1 MILSL
6 SLLLT
11 LSSLLF
17 LSSVR
22 ANNNNNN
29 NNYHNNGNSHPNGN
43 GQNGQNGHKG
53 HSHHPAL
60 SEACVDFLDELH
72 AHPPSPTAGLGG
84 QGKRV
89 LRSAVVIVT
98 VHNPNPSL
106 LQQSIQSIL
115 SSSSSSSSSQSEEM
129 VTLKSIIIADQGSY
143 PAVRSWDLWTSS
155 SSSSSYSH
163 MVHHVYQP
171 IGGSRADLQ
180 NTALA
185 SLSLKK
191 AEEEEVMVVFMPLGL
206 VTPNFLSPLAFA
218 LWRTPGALVYPS
230 EDLLL
235 LVDGSSGGSGSE
247 EEKEEEVRV
256 VPGDE
261 ELVAGFDW
269 QFRLRWED
277 PNSGRVLRGGGGGSS
292 SGNSVGK
299 YELLSPSLPHT
310 FATAYTTLQLLGP
323 FDSLSSSSSSST
335 TTSSTSTTTSS
346 TSSMEGDSDLTV
358 YSLVEYAMRAWLC
371 GHSVVK
377 ARCAHV
383 AIEQHNLLGSALPV
397 GDHVSQRG
405 VDRVVVQLGRK
416 WLDRLAQESV
426 YQARFIGRP
435 AVLLQQRQE
444 EVAEVA
450 GLGLAVDP
458 MEIGPVQSSPLFT
471 EQPPPPPPPPAA
483 TSSTPRL
490 LCTSFSWYSRE
501 VYPGLLEDQSPV
513 MNAFTQYSSLL
524 VNETDLLLQPLV
536 DFHFSSSRGGGGSG
550 GGGGGGGG
558 GSDQEMSSSIFSNE
572 EKVNNEEEEERLR
585 KRRDLI
591 RQHGLKTLQ
600 LTQAGGGGGGGSMK
614 AVFFEPPPID
624 PKANLQDALD
634 DHSPKWAA
642 AGQCDKEDVQVGKIR
657 DVCRKSCQVCQ
668 PDYLLITPPPPPPQ
682 QQEEKDMKAAAA
694 AAAAVIPP
702 PPPPIVN
709 NGGMIGGGGGGDGLL
724 PIDETVAHQAFLSG
738 QLPDSIITSRTRHPG
753 SPCAIKGSSDSRL
766 LDVIQPPPP
775 PPPTPPPPTPPPIR
789 LFCGIYTIS
798 TAHEENVRAS
808 RDTWGKRCDGFIAF
822 SNLTDPSIPSLAIEH
837 EGVESYQNMW
847 QKSRSI
853 WKTIYQ
859 HYHSRYDFFLLGG
872 DDMLILVENLR
883 HYLSSPEIQSLQHS
897 SDGSD
902 GSSSGLFLGRVFSP
916 PNQLVFN
923 SGGAGYVIDQK
934 ALTVL
939 GENLDR
945 PRCFPHQKGFWEDV
959 NVANCLLVGGKI
971 TPYDTRDR
979 QGRERFHP
987 FPPGHH
993 LDYRPPPHGDDWYVK
1008 YSGDR
1013 LKVGFECCS
1022 QESVSFHYLKATWPM
1037 ATPWPGTTPN
1047 SLDGAKALYTLFD
1060 YYYNCPSRGQ

>member
-1 MILSL
+1 
-6 SLLLT
+6 
-11 LSSLLF
+11 
-17 LSSVR
+17 
-22 ANNNNNN
+22 
-29 NNYHNNGNSHPNGN
+29 
-43 GQNGQNGHKG
+43 
-53 HSHHPAL
+53 
-60 SEACVDFLDELH
+60 
-72 AHPPSPTAGLGG
+72 
-84 QGKRV
+84 
-89 LRSAVVIVT
+89 
-98 VHNPNPSL
+98 
-106 LQQSIQSIL
+106 
-115 SSSSSSSSSQSEEM
+115 
-129 VTLKSIIIADQGSY
+129 
-143 PAVRSWDLWTSS
+143 
-155 SSSSSYSH
+155 
-163 MVHHVYQP
+163 
-171 IGGSRADLQ
+171 
-180 NTALA
+180 
-185 SLSLKK
+185 
-191 AEEEEVMVVFMPLGL
+191 
-206 VTPNFLSPLAFA
+206 
-218 LWRTPGALVYPS
+218 
-230 EDLLL
+230 
-235 LVDGSSGGSGSE
+235 
-247 EEKEEEVRV
+247 
-256 VPGDE
+256 
-261 ELVAGFDW
+261 
-269 QFRLRWED
+269 
-277 PNSGRVLRGGGGGSS
+277 
-292 SGNSVGK
+292 
-299 YELLSPSLPHT
+299 
-310 FATAYTTLQLLGP
+310 
-323 FDSLSSSSSSST
+323 
-335 TTSSTSTTTSS
+335 
-346 TSSMEGDSDLTV
+346 
-358 YSLVEYAMRAWLC
+358 
-371 GHSVVK
+371 
-377 ARCAHV
+377 
-383 AIEQHNLLGSALPV
+383 
-397 GDHVSQRG
+397 
-405 VDRVVVQLGRK
+405 
-416 WLDRLAQESV
+416 
-426 YQARFIGRP
+426 
-435 AVLLQQRQE
+435 
-444 EVAEVA
+444 
-450 GLGLAVDP
+450 
-458 MEIGPVQSSPLFT
+458 
-471 EQPPPPPPPPAA
+471 
-483 TSSTPRL
+483 
-490 LCTSFSWYSRE
+490 
-501 VYPGLLEDQSPV
+501 
-513 MNAFTQYSSLL
+513 
-524 VNETDLLLQPLV
+524 
-536 DFHFSSSRGGGGSG
+536 
-550 GGGGGGGG
+550 
-558 GSDQEMSSSIFSNE
+558 MSSSIFSNE

-634 DHSPKWAA
+634 DHSEHVRHDLLCQDIHYQNYCQIEIDKAFK
-642 AGQCDKEDVQVGKIR
+642 GQVVVEEEDRKNVIHQYCQREKFHLLFA
-657 DVCRKSCQVCQ
+657 CPKSCGFC
-668 PDYLLITPPPPPPQ
+668 DREGKFCEDLYLV
-682 QQEEKDMKAAAA
+682 KF
-694 AAAAVIPP
+694 
-702 PPPPIVN
+702 
-709 NGGMIGGGGGGDGLL
+709 
-724 PIDETVAHQAFLSG
+724 AHQAFLSG

-1022 QESVSFHYLKATWPM
+1022 QESVSFHYLKA
-1037 ATPWPGTTPN
+1037 
-1047 SLDGAKALYTLFD
+1047 KALYTLFD